1 MQGRRRLWTTRGV
14 GAGVVLAAAAVA
26 LAPLEP
32 VQIEPADQRPT
43 GELVAAQAGPAPL
56 DAAAFDVRLWNPGQA
71 TAEPIEASAPVAAP
85 PLDLVLVGIT
95 RVDGRL
101 VAAILDRREGTVR
114 LVGDGDQLD
123 DFDVE
128 VDERTVAL
136 ARGDARHVL
145 ELAEVDR

>member
-1 MQGRRRLWTTRGV
+1 MV
-14 GAGVVLAAAAVA
+14 GAGFVVAAGVVA

-32 VQIEPADQRPT
+32 IEVEPAEQRNPAV
-43 GELVAAQAGPAPL
+43 LAAPPAGPKPI
-56 DAAAFDVRLWNPGQA
+56 DPAAFDVRLWNPGQV
-71 TAEPIEASAPVAAP
+71 TAQAVEASAPVTAP
-85 PLDLVLVGIT
+85 PPDLVLVGIT

-114 LVGDGDQLD
+114 LVGDGGQLD
-123 DFDVE
+123 DFEVE